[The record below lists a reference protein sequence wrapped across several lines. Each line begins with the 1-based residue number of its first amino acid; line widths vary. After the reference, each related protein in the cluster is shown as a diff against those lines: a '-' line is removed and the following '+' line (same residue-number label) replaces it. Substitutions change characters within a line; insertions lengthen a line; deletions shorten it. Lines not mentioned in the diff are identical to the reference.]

1 MMIKKIS
8 NKNEIQTIMI
18 KCKDSFYSEKA
29 KNIYFIEALS
39 EKFFSNAEFYVAL
52 DEDEVFGFIAF
63 YCNNIK
69 EKTAFISMIIVNSIS
84 QGKGVGTLLLKKV
97 ISICNEKS
105 FKTIRLE
112 VDNNNKRAIGFYE
125 KKGFKKIKSN
135 ENSSFYEFEL

>member
-1 MMIKKIS
+1 MIIKKIS

-18 KCKDSFYSEKA
+18 KCKDSFYSAKA
-29 KNIYFIEALS
+29 KNIDFIEALS
-39 EKFFSNAEFYVAL
+39 EKFCLNAEFYVAL
-52 DEDEVFGFIAF
+52 DKDEVLGFIAF

-69 EKTAFISMIIVNSIS
+69 EKISFISMIIVNSIS

-97 ISICNEKS
+97 INICNEKS

-125 KKGFKKIKSN
+125 KKGFKKIKGN
-135 ENSSFYEFEL
+135 ENSSFYELEL